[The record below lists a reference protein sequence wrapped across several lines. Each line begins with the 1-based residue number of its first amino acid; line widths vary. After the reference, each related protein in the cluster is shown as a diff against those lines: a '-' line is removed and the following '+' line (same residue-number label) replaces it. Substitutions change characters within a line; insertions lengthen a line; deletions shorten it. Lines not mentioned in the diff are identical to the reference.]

1 MLSLQFSSLIL
12 ATTIISSSCTISR
25 CRSWLDDP
33 CTTEIRPNYRIK
45 RASYVTLVKNQV
57 QILISRFRLYSEK
70 IMRLYKDAAQSG
82 QNSTKARLN
91 IRDLNVK
98 KMLNKMTKDPD
109 HRLEEF
115 LYGLQLFAHTV
126 EKLKNITVD
135 SEDNFLLNSKRDEI
149 YSSMIYQMR
158 SLLCEVQYSLHV
170 TKGVVTIAGSSH
182 AMKIHLPSNA
192 VLDLGSAY
200 VLDKKFFKKTIHFLV
215 KASRIL
221 SPSNLG
227 RFKGKLKD

>member
-1 MLSLQFSSLIL
+1 MH
-12 ATTIISSSCTISR
+12 
-25 CRSWLDDP
+25 
-33 CTTEIRPNYRIK
+33 
-45 RASYVTLVKNQV
+45 
-57 QILISRFRLYSEK
+57 LYE
-70 IMRLYKDAAQSG
+70 DAAQSG
-82 QNSTKARLN
+82 QNSTKARLK

-109 HRLEEF
+109 HVSIFDEVDKLIKMFKFQRLEQF
-115 LYGLQLFAHTV
+115 LYGLQHFAHTV

-200 VLDKKFFKKTIHFLV
+200 VLDKNFFKKTINFLK

-221 SPSNLG
+221 SPSKI
-227 RFKGKLKD
+227 RTI